1 MSDVRTTLLFTIKL
15 GAAPP
20 QMLGKTPLGD
30 CLAWIRARQWACGWC
45 ALRTERPAAPRETGS

>member
-20 QMLGKTPLGD
+20 QMLGKTPLG
-30 CLAWIRARQWACGWC
+30 
-45 ALRTERPAAPRETGS
+45 ERRICIGVGHRPPEGTVHRVFEVL